1 MKNHSSKAPET
12 KKASEVI
19 AAPKQV
25 VIPQVQQTKPAVQ
38 KIASLP

>member
-1 MKNHSSKAPET
+1 MKAHSTKAPET

-25 VIPQVQQTKPAVQ
+25 VIPEVQQPKPAVQ
-38 KIASLP
+38 KIAALP